1 MSLDSIID
9 VQISA
14 LTTSV
19 ARRGFG
25 IPLIVAY
32 FPTTIF
38 PERVRTYTSLT
49 AMTDDG
55 FPETHPAYLMATA
68 LKAQNPSVRTWK
80 VGRRA
85 LPMTQELRIT
95 PTMTTEGEIVSLT
108 VEGTEVTYTIPAAAT
123 VASVLDGVNSAL
135 NAIVGVTH
143 SDDTTHGT
151 LYANRKKSVRVT
163 VTTADDEV
171 AFTVTINGTTYSYT
185 SDTSATVTEIRDG
198 LEALLTASDEPIT
211 VADVSTN
218 AMDITADDEI
228 GFEIYVGAGGTGVL
242 TLSASVS
249 AYSLLHVSGIDGFD
263 FQDRTANPG
272 IATDLSA
279 IEAEDGD
286 FYGLL
291 IDSNS
296 EAEIA
301 AAAAWAEART
311 VIFGASSMD
320 SIVLDSGTTTDIF
333 SDLETAGYNRA
344 YGIYTVNTGQYSA
357 ARWMG
362 KMLPQDPGSAT
373 WAFQKLSG
381 NDAAVLTGGEQTA
394 LDGKKANYY
403 HSVAGVSITRNGWAS
418 SGLYIDIQWGVDW
431 LKDNIQTRLFQLL
444 VDRPKL
450 PFTQSTADLIRAE
463 LLAALLEAQRN
474 GIVAP
479 DTEDQ
484 PWVVTVPPPGDV
496 SALDRAA
503 RIWSDCEFS
512 AYLAGAAHEIQI
524 QGTLT
529 A

>member
-1 MSLDSIID
+1 
-9 VQISA
+9 
-14 LTTSV
+14 
-19 ARRGFG
+19 
-25 IPLIVAY
+25 
-32 FPTTIF
+32 
-38 PERVRTYTSLT
+38 
-49 AMTDDG
+49 MTDDG
-55 FPETHPAYLMATA
+55 FPETHPAYLIANA
-68 LKAQNPSVRTWK
+68 LKAQNPSVRSWK

-95 PTMTTEGEIVSLT
+95 PTITTEGEVVRLT

-123 VASVLDGVNSAL
+123 VASVLDGIHSAL

-163 VTTADDEV
+163 VSAVDDEV
-171 AFTVTINGTTYSYT
+171 NYNVTINGTTYTYT
-185 SDTSATVTEIRDG
+185 SDTSATATEIRDG

-211 VADVSTN
+211 VADVSTD
-218 AMDITADDEI
+218 AMDITASDEV
-228 GFEIYVGAGGTGVL
+228 GFEIYVGAGGTGEL
-242 TLSASVS
+242 TISAAVS
-249 AYSLLHVSGIDGFD
+249 AYGLLSVSGLDGFS

-296 EAEIA
+296 EAEINA
-301 AAAAWAEART
+301 TAAWAESRT

-320 SIVLDSGTTTDIF
+320 SAVLDSGSSTDVF
-333 SDLETAGYNRA
+333 ADLELAGYNRT
-344 YGIYTVNTGQYSA
+344 YGIYTVNTGQFSA

-381 NDAAVLTGGEQTA
+381 NDAAVLTGGQQTV
-394 LDGKKANYY
+394 LDGKNANYY
-403 HSVAGVSITRNGWAS
+403 HSVAGVSITRNGMAS
-418 SGLYIDIQWGVDW
+418 SGQFIDIQWGVDW
-431 LKDNIQTRLFQLL
+431 LKDNIQARLFQLL

-474 GIVAP
+474 SIVAP

-484 PWVVTVPPPGDV
+484 PWVVNVPPPGDV
-496 SALDRAA
+496 SALNRAA

-524 QGTLT
+524 RGVLT